1 MVLEKKSSLE
11 EMVLSHYA
19 KFMDPLIISQIANLQ
34 GIERAIYFHFWSI
47 FAQFLIFFCAK
58 SL

>member
-1 MVLEKKSSLE
+1 MYIIFFERSKLCQMVLEKKSSLE

-34 GIERAIYFHFWSI
+34 GIERAIYNHF
-47 FAQFLIFFCAK
+47 
-58 SL
+58 

>member
-1 MVLEKKSSLE
+1 MLLEKKSSLE

-34 GIERAIYFHFWSI
+34 GIERAIYIHF
-47 FAQFLIFFCAK
+47 
-58 SL
+58 